1 MNGIIKDCSDPR
13 LPEVIERSWYEF
25 FKVWGSTP
33 YGEVYED
40 KHIKRVNLNVPQ
52 LHHGVFLARLTPEN
66 MAENI
71 DENIAYFRERRLP
84 FTWRT
89 GPTMRPSDLGQHLL
103 SHGLTYSFNSPG
115 MAVELDEMNEDLQM
129 PENLTIK
136 LVDDKDSLRDYLEVC
151 CPTFNVGEFIDHWF
165 DMETSIGFDKSLPRR
180 NYVGYVN
187 GKPVAN
193 SHMLLTCGVAGI
205 FCVATLPEARRK
217 GIGTYL
223 TIAPL
228 REARDMGYNV
238 GVLQSSRMGLGVY
251 QRIGFQEYC
260 TIKGYRWQPETPS

>member
-1 MNGIIKDCSDPR
+1 MNDIIKDCSDPR

-40 KHIKRVNLNVPQ
+40 KYLKRVNLNVPQ

-66 MAENI
+66 MAEKI
-71 DENIAYFRERRLP
+71 DENIAYYSERDLP

-89 GPTMRPSDLGQHLL
+89 GPTIKPLDLGQHLL
-103 SHGLTYSFNSPG
+103 AHGLTYSSSSPG

-136 LVDDKDSLRDYLEVC
+136 LVEDEESLRDYMGVC
-151 CPTFNVGEFIDHWF
+151 CPTFGVGEFIDHWV

-217 GIGTYL
+217 GIGTAL

-228 REARDMGYNV
+228 REARDMGYKV
-238 GVLQSSRMGLGVY
+238 GVLQSSRIGLGVY

-260 TIKGYRWQPETPS
+260 TIKGYRWQPETSL